1 MIYII
6 RKSRRSS
13 KRNIIKLN
21 IEEAKDYLYNINARS
36 FRLSEFIVYCGDL
49 YEELEAIINH
59 FSIDYLQET
68 IDDIFMVYSVN
79 EKIDIEDR
87 IRNDQLIHKNKK
99 TIDKVTKNFTKKFI
113 DDEKTFKNN
122 SKRNK
127 DHPEL
132 QSKINS
138 GIVIPDKR
146 EDIEN
151 EIKLLFLIYGD
162 ETSTI
167 IRAFLKDSNQSN
179 ISLLSIDEIIELYV
193 RVKP

>member
-1 MIYII
+1 M
-6 RKSRRSS
+6 
-13 KRNIIKLN
+13 N
-21 IEEAKDYLYNINARS
+21 IEEAKDYLYNIDARS
-36 FRLSEFIVYCGDL
+36 IRLSEFIVYCGDL
-49 YEELEAIINH
+49 YEELEAIINY

-79 EKIDIEDR
+79 EKIDIEER
-87 IRNDQLIHKNKK
+87 IRNDQIIHKNKK
-99 TIDKVTKNFTKKFI
+99 TIDKITGNFTKQFI
-113 DDEKTFKNN
+113 DDEKTYENN
-122 SKRNK
+122 SKRNN

-132 QSKINS
+132 QSKIYS

-162 ETSTI
+162 KTSTM
-167 IRAFLKDSNQSN
+167 IRTFLKDSNQSN
-179 ISLLSIDEIIELYV
+179 IRLLSIDEITELYV